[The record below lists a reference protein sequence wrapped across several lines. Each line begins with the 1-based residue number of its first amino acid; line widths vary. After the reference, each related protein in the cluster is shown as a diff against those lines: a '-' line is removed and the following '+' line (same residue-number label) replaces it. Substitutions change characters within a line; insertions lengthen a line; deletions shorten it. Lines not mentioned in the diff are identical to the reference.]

1 MPTIVAN
8 KYSAAIELISSQLTQ
23 GAKASNELLEV
34 NADGS
39 IRTQNFR
46 EKLANLGAR
55 FTRTFDA
62 RKEGKDAAV
71 AIALQKLAHSA
82 LTGSDY
88 FDKAA
93 VQQHESNP
101 VLNRFHNALQNLT
114 QKPLQRNVSV
124 SDTSNRQVRA
134 DSISDLAQQSKR
146 VDSANATSQT
156 NPTKASKVRASA
168 SGKSDAV
175 LERQLPTLRSSIPDF
190 IGESIF
196 GSQEERTTPKSAR
209 TPRGTSWNHEFSIGE
224 SSAGKQ
230 LQGISLSANRDQQ
243 TLDITKP
250 VVLFFGGS
258 GERVEPAAYGA
269 AAAYGPD
276 QGVNFVA
283 VNYRGFGDSSAATPS
298 PKSIADDGK
307 AAYQY
312 LRDLGFPPENIILRG
327 YSLGASVA
335 ARLHALSEIKG
346 EKLGGVIYDR
356 PITSIQEAAE
366 GASGSSLQGLA
377 AKLLVGSLGVSSNLK
392 ALDHLIGRSERLT
405 KVLVIADD
413 GTSPQNNFLG
423 PASKKLAV
431 EYGLRLT
438 ESNGNHF
445 NHERA
450 NLASKSLLS

>member
-8 KYSAAIELISSQLTQ
+8 KYSTAIDLISSQLAQ
-23 GAKASNELLEV
+23 GPKGSGKLLEV

-39 IRTQNFR
+39 IRTQTFGER
-46 EKLANLGAR
+46 LANLGAR

-62 RKEGKDAAV
+62 RKESKDAAIAV
-71 AIALQKLAHSA
+71 ALQRLAQVA
-82 LTGSDY
+82 LSGNDPA
-88 FDKAA
+88 DVAA
-93 VQQHESNP
+93 VQGNETNP
-101 VLNRFHNALQNLT
+101 ILIRFHEALTHQSERL
-114 QKPLQRNVSV
+114 PLRSASV
-124 SDTSNRQVRA
+124 IDSSNNPIRR
-134 DSISDLAQQSKR
+134 DSLSDLANQSAR
-146 VDSANATSQT
+146 SQT
-156 NPTKASKVRASA
+156 VNPTPANDARARFR
-168 SGKSDAV
+168 GKSDAE

-196 GSQEERTTPKSAR
+196 GSQEERTAPKSAR

-224 SSAGKQ
+224 SAAGKQ
-230 LQGISLSANRDQQ
+230 LQGVSLSANRDQQ